1 MCWYG
6 MVLRKRA
13 GEHEWTTVGRFRANT
28 RESMRVDVSSGS
40 ARLWEY
46 SRGKWILLLL
56 LLRFGQII
64 GIVFKKE
71 HNDDIS
77 TILNI

>member
-13 GEHEWTTVGRFRANT
+13 GGHEWTTVGRFRANT

-40 ARLWEY
+40 TRLWEY

-64 GIVFKKE
+64 GIVFKKK